1 MSYSSGSVSTADNV
15 DSETLTYQD
24 PACEIQNLMRCFLKE
39 HTAYDVLPVSYRL
52 IVFDTRLLVK
62 KALNVLVQNGSC
74 LYKHFTTCFLY
85 IFLGIV
91 SAPLWSS
98 ETQKFSGML
107 TVADF
112 INLIQ
117 YYYTHSSVDEA
128 LKEMENFEL
137 AHLRNVEKQVGAPA
151 PQLVSMNPMSTLYD
165 ACKLLAESRAHRVP
179 LLDKEPGTGT
189 ETIVS
194 VITQYRIL
202 KFIASN
208 VRMTHLSDNAVT
220 HFFFF

>member
-1 MSYSSGSVSTADNV
+1 MVHIYINST
-15 DSETLTYQD
+15 
-24 PACEIQNLMRCFLKE
+24 
-39 HTAYDVLPVSYRL
+39 HHVSY
-52 IVFDTRLLVK
+52 IF
-62 KALNVLVQNGSC
+62 
-74 LYKHFTTCFLY
+74 
-85 IFLGIV
+85 FLGIV

-117 YYYTHSSVDEA
+117 YYYTHSSFDEA

-220 HFFFF
+220 HFFF

>member
-1 MSYSSGSVSTADNV
+1 MSF
-15 DSETLTYQD
+15 DSIKEQTN
-24 PACEIQNLMRCFLKE
+24 EIQHLMCSFLKE

-62 KALNVLVQNGSC
+62 KALNVLVQNGIHMHTERIL
-74 LYKHFTTCFLY
+74 LYLEHINLY
-85 IFLGIV
+85 SIGIV

-98 ETQKFSGML
+98 ESQKFSGML
-107 TVADF
+107 TVSDF

-117 YYYTHSSVDEA
+117 YYYTHSSVEEA
-128 LKEMENFEL
+128 LKEIESFEL
-137 AHLRNVEKQVGAPA
+137 AHLRNVEKSVGAPA

-165 ACKLLAESRAHRVP
+165 ACKLLAESRVHRVP
-179 LLDKEPGTGT
+179 LLDKEPGTGA

-208 VRMTHLSDNAVT
+208 VRFE
-220 HFFFF
+220 FFIIIFLLRDCY